1 VEKVIETAKPTNK
14 VDFTEKRLKAL
25 KISLRFSK
33 DKAMVEK
40 RIKALEISLKVLAK
54 SKTIISDKEQKK
66 NNLPLGYKVVAY
78 PKYKDFKYY
87 VIGEDDNNYTV
98 VNEEKIDLWKG
109 SDKTEQYHYYEEV
122 LPKSDVVVLEESS
135 TPNKLTEYDWD
146 VTFTSGPSKGQK
158 LSEKVID
165 YIDVYDDFIYNLEF
179 KGTPSSFQANTKET
193 TGLLSITDNPV
204 KLAVI
209 LDNDVFSSQ
218 KIIRRLQKLAENS
231 GRVIVDNNDESRSER
246 RSFPYLLVSPK
257 DANKYTISE
266 KFQGKL
272 DTPTKAY
279 VKNAINH
286 IATFVDEKNSI
297 TYKVR
302 KSDKTP
308 DRFEV
313 VSSSPRWKEDTIEVF
328 VSQEDAINH
337 AKLSAGI
344 LKEEDPEKGFMN
356 KTEARK
362 PSLLESN
369 LLKELNKL
377 QRDLN
382 SSRLSTYN
390 EGDDSDE
397 AKALRR
403 ERESKLA
410 RFNEVLATLNELDS
424 KKYGEGGNVG
434 DKGTV
439 HIVNENHVF
448 DEKQYGAVF
457 DDYDGDGVVNIDDA
471 FPNDR
476 TKQGFVD
483 KVRLQPIFKKLIDL
497 KNNLNTV
504 MYNAVDELKEKS
516 PKTAD
521 IYARTKTPYSILKKL
536 VDKRLMDETK
546 GLTDLV
552 GTTIAVDNYN
562 DLIKVKNQIDAG
574 LLGRVVDFDD
584 FYAKPKAGY
593 MAYHYIVK
601 TDEGYSVEVQL
612 KTKRMKN
619 LNKVSHEFYKLGSLD
634 SKNFLEVT
642 QLTHN
647 ADLGNKESI
656 SQYNKLMNSPD
667 LLREIMTGKI
677 DLKKALEQKSNLL
690 AKGGSVSDQEI
701 FEQQFGKM

>member
-1 VEKVIETAKPTNK
+1 
-14 VDFTEKRLKAL
+14 
-25 KISLRFSK
+25 
-33 DKAMVEK
+33 
-40 RIKALEISLKVLAK
+40 
-54 SKTIISDKEQKK
+54 
-66 NNLPLGYKVVAY
+66 
-78 PKYKDFKYY
+78 
-87 VIGEDDNNYTV
+87 
-98 VNEEKIDLWKG
+98 
-109 SDKTEQYHYYEEV
+109 
-122 LPKSDVVVLEESS
+122 
-135 TPNKLTEYDWD
+135 
-146 VTFTSGPSKGQK
+146 
-158 LSEKVID
+158 
-165 YIDVYDDFIYNLEF
+165 
-179 KGTPSSFQANTKET
+179 
-193 TGLLSITDNPV
+193 
-204 KLAVI
+204 
-209 LDNDVFSSQ
+209 
-218 KIIRRLQKLAENS
+218 
-231 GRVIVDNNDESRSER
+231 
-246 RSFPYLLVSPK
+246 
-257 DANKYTISE
+257 
-266 KFQGKL
+266 
-272 DTPTKAY
+272 
-279 VKNAINH
+279 
-286 IATFVDEKNSI
+286 
-297 TYKVR
+297 
-302 KSDKTP
+302 
-308 DRFEV
+308 
-313 VSSSPRWKEDTIEVF
+313 
-328 VSQEDAINH
+328 
-337 AKLSAGI
+337 
-344 LKEEDPEKGFMN
+344 
-356 KTEARK
+356 
-362 PSLLESN
+362 
-369 LLKELNKL
+369 
-377 QRDLN
+377 
-382 SSRLSTYN
+382 
-390 EGDDSDE
+390 
-397 AKALRR
+397 
-403 ERESKLA
+403 
-410 RFNEVLATLNELDS
+410 LATLNELDS
-424 KKYGEGGNVG
+424 KKFGEGGNVG

-448 DEKQYGAVF
+448 DENQYGAVF

-471 FPNDR
+471 FPNDK

-619 LNKVSHEFYKLGSLD
+619 LNKVSHEFYKLGNLD

-677 DLKKALEQKSNLL
+677 DLKKALEQKSNLFAEGGL
-690 AKGGSVSDQEI
+690 VDEILTLRNLLDKEIRTLWGYDKFKGEFNYYELYITEGTRGSTDIRTIKDYEEAIKEYYQESKKEPNLVTLYGYHDGKTIRLISNSAFFVINDTTKEIASIAYDDLNSANSRLIEIIKEKGDINYSVKRIYKNITKTDKGYAKGGVSEDSKFGKQISVSDQEI